1 MNPRPKRGRVLRA
14 LVALVLG
21 TAILEIGLRVAAH
34 ATSRE
39 RGITWHRE
47 FGWAYR
53 PNVVKRGEWWS
64 ANEPART
71 NSRGWRDDET
81 PLARTDGVRRV
92 IAIGDSFTFGMAVD
106 YGQRFTERLE
116 RDVRALDVVNL
127 GLNASGT
134 DQQLRILELEGLL
147 YAPDVV
153 VLVALMANDLK
164 DIAHDR
170 KNFFPKPHYVLRGG
184 ALELVPPRE
193 DWLVRLR
200 CSSYAVELAL
210 RPFDRHRLSTT
221 VAAAWQDADVVP
233 LFAALVERMRDVADA
248 AGAKF
253 LVALIYPKPYAELGL
268 PEEEVRGRAAVLAS
282 GVPMLDTFER
292 FAEATRQGATLY
304 AQDGHWNAE
313 GHALFARDLSAE
325 LARRGWI
332 VD

>member
-14 LVALVLG
+14 LLALVLG
-21 TAILEIGLRVAAH
+21 SAMIEIALRVVAH

-39 RGITWHRE
+39 RGLTWHRD
-47 FGWAYR
+47 FGWAYL
-53 PNVVKRGEWWS
+53 PNIEKRGEWWS

-81 PLARTDGVRRV
+81 SLARTDGVRRLV
-92 IAIGDSFTFGMAVD
+92 AIGDSFTFGMAVD

-116 RDVRALDVVNL
+116 RDHRALEVVNL

-210 RPFDRHRLSTT
+210 RPFDRQRLSTT
-221 VAAAWQDADVVP
+221 VAAAWRDADVVP
-233 LFAALVERMRDVADA
+233 LFAALVERMHDVADA

-253 LVALIYPKPYAELGL
+253 LVALIHPKPYAELGL
-268 PEEEVRGRAAVLAS
+268 PDDEARARKAVIAS
-282 GVPMLDTFER
+282 GVPVLDTFEH
-292 FAEATRQGATLY
+292 FAEATRHGATLY
-304 AQDGHWNAE
+304 APDGHWNE
-313 GHALFARDLSAE
+313 TGHALFARELAAE

-332 VD
+332 GD